1 VLDSAESKAIIGRAL
16 DLGVN
21 FFDTAMGYSGGDSE
35 RVVGS
40 ALKELAK
47 REEVV
52 IATKFTP
59 RTPEEIEKGASGQLH
74 VANCLDA
81 SLGRLGLDYVDLYI
95 CHMWDYHT
103 PIEEIVEGLN
113 DAVKAGKARAI
124 GFSNCYAWQ
133 LSKANYWAE
142 KNGWAKFVSLQGHY
156 NLLFREEEREMAPF
170 CEDQGIAL
178 TPYSP
183 LATGRLAKAA
193 GETTPRLENDKV
205 AIGKYDGTK
214 DQDSAIIERVATLAE
229 TKGLS
234 RTQVALGWLLSKA
247 ASPVV
252 GVTKPSHIEE
262 AASAVGVLLTPEES
276 AFLEEPYVPHKLV
289 GVMSFNRK

>member
-1 VLDSAESKAIIGRAL
+1 
-16 DLGVN
+16 
-21 FFDTAMGYSGGDSE
+21 
-35 RVVGS
+35 
-40 ALKELAK
+40 
-47 REEVV
+47 
-52 IATKFTP
+52 
-59 RTPEEIEKGASGQLH
+59 
-74 VANCLDA
+74 
-81 SLGRLGLDYVDLYI
+81 LGLDYVDLYI

-113 DAVKAGKARAI
+113 DAVKRGKARAI

-183 LATGRLAKAA
+183 LAAGRLVKAA
-193 GETTPRLENDKV
+193 GETTARLEHDQI

-214 DQDSAIIERVATLAE
+214 DQDRVVIERVASLAE
-229 TKGLS
+229 AKGLS
-234 RTQVALGWLLSKA
+234 RTQVALGWLLSKVTA
-247 ASPVV
+247 PVV
-252 GVTKPSHIEE
+252 GVTKAKHIEE
-262 AASAVGVLLTPEES
+262 AASAVGVVLTAEES
-276 AFLEEPYVPHKLV
+276 AFLEEPYAPHKLV
-289 GVMSFNRK
+289 GVMNFNHK